1 MASGAGFVAHVYVAP
16 IDLRC
21 VRHGSCSRLLVGC
34 HAIERERACTTS
46 RATRQRMSLRTV
58 RRASE
63 RLHVATEQ
71 LTSGGSLAA
80 APRRRTR
87 LLPINIHGRPLAQAR
102 ASPMTHVHTCTTVG
116 SSTCTLL
123 KATVAPIRHFSG
135 RVPGSI
141 LTYLLTNPSIL
152 GRCQAAGARAARRHA
167 AACRRRR
174 VARYWPW

>member
-46 RATRQRMSLRTV
+46 RATRQRMSLRTGRPTRIQAPS
-58 RRASE
+58 RR
-63 RLHVATEQ
+63 H
-71 LTSGGSLAA
+71 
-80 APRRRTR
+80 RTAR